1 MGCVRRGRWQF
12 KCKSLVLNGTIKHS
26 FDEVLWI
33 SLMSVY
39 NLSYLVFFSKLRM
52 RVSVCHHVP
61 IKPVKLCL
69 VSVPLTNVV
78 SGPLS
83 KLWALKVNP
92 NS

>member
-1 MGCVRRGRWQF
+1 MFIC
-12 KCKSLVLNGTIKHS
+12 
-26 FDEVLWI
+26 
-33 SLMSVY
+33 
-39 NLSYLVFFSKLRM
+39 YLLFFSELRL
-52 RVSVCHHVP
+52 RVYSCHHVP